1 MHCDL
6 CDRYKKDVRQRKVIT
21 VGMKS
26 GTLRTKFF
34 DECAATVANW
44 LQQEEQT

>member
-21 VGMKS
+21 VGLKS
-26 GTLRTKFF
+26 GTLRTKFCN
-34 DECAATVANW
+34 ECAATVTKW
-44 LQQEEQT
+44 LQQGEQT